1 MLVLKLDVPQEKISE
16 MESQA
21 HARGFSKIEDYIL
34 ALVGE
39 DQQEDIDHSPEEVAA
54 SLERAWNDIQAGRL
68 LTEADYRKAMA
79 EDD

>member
-39 DQQEDIDHSPEEVAA
+39 DQQEDIDHSPEEVVE
-54 SLERAWNDIQAGRL
+54 SLRQGWREFKAGL
-68 LTEADYRKAMA
+68 FLTEADYRKAMA

>member
-21 HARGFSKIEDYIL
+21 HARGFIKIEDYIL

-54 SLERAWNDIQAGRL
+54 SLERAWDDIQAGRL
-68 LTEADYRKAMA
+68 LTEDEYRKAMA